1 MVATALAVAGVVG
14 ALSLAGIFIVYL
26 IDSLGGD
33 DSSKPAQLQPSTT
46 GTTAPALADG
56 ASGSSGAAGA
66 KTTPGAAAP
75 GAAAPGAKAPAG
87 ATGVNPKLNRI
98 PDNQQYQPFKN
109 SSEGY
114 TIDFP
119 KGWNATGKG
128 GDVTWAMG
136 KNSER
141 VVMARTAPQK
151 PKDIRTAFRNN
162 PAARVVLS
170 PRYVSLGGTRAIKLT
185 FQQVGAKDEKGNPI
199 KLFVDEYKYY
209 RGGKVATLDLV
220 TTGAVRRDNL
230 DDWDRIAR
238 SFQWG

>member
-1 MVATALAVAGVVG
+1 MVATVLAVAGVVG

-26 IDSLGGD
+26 IDSIGGD
-33 DSSKPAQLQPSTT
+33 DSSTPAQQQTSPT
-46 GTTAPALADG
+46 GTTAPPLADG

-66 KTTPGAAAP
+66 KTAP
-75 GAAAPGAKAPAG
+75 GAPAQGAKAPAG

-98 PDNQQYQPFKN
+98 PDNQQYESFKN

-141 VVMARTAPQK
+141 VVMAKTPPQK
-151 PKDIRTAFRNN
+151 PKDIRAAFRNN
-162 PAARVVLS
+162 AAARVVLS

-230 DDWDRIAR
+230 DDWDRISR
-238 SFQWG
+238 SFRWG